1 MGGRGSGR
9 HGGLSAGKCHEHHS
23 VDLAWLRRKGY
34 LRPGYSGSVTW
45 SRFGQKTG
53 FIDYRVETDGLR
65 LIYRTRPHGG
75 DWQGVNELIAF
86 SATRANFGGFRKWFL
101 CPSCSRRCR
110 ILYGGARFRC
120 RRCYRLKYES
130 QYEPA
135 FGRAASRVHKLRERL
150 GASGSLD
157 DPFPPKPKGMHWKTY
172 RRLEALDEHLQ
183 NQWAVGIMGWM
194 GRLEQGRR

>member
-1 MGGRGSGR
+1 MGGCGSGR

-45 SRFGQKTG
+45 SRFGQKIG

-65 LIYRTRPHGG
+65 LIYRTRRHGG
-75 DWQGVNELIAF
+75 AWQGVNELIPF
-86 SATRANFGGFRKWFL
+86 SATRTNFGGFRKWFL
-101 CPSCSRRCR
+101 CPSCDRRCR

-130 QYEPA
+130 QYEPV
-135 FGRAASRVHKLRERL
+135 FGRAASRVHKLRECL

-157 DPFPPKPKGMHWKTY
+157 DPFPAKPKGMHWKTY

-194 GRLEQGRR
+194 GRLESGRR

>member
-23 VDLAWLRRKGY
+23 VDLASLRRKGH

-45 SRFGQKTG
+45 SRFGQKIG
-53 FIDYRVETDGLR
+53 SIAYRIERYGLQ
-65 LIYRTRPHGG
+65 LIYRTRPRGS
-75 DWQGVNELIAF
+75 DWQDVNELIPF
-86 SATRANFGGFRKWFL
+86 STTRTNFGGVRKWLL

-110 ILYGGARFRC
+110 ILYGGSRFRC

-130 QYEPA
+130 QYEPP
-135 FGRAASRVHKLRERL
+135 FGRAANRVHKFRARL
-150 GASGSLD
+150 GHSGSLD
-157 DPFPPKPKGMHWKTY
+157 DPFPRKPKGMHWKTY

-194 GRLEQGRR
+194 ERLERRQH